1 MIAQDT
7 IEAFNSRLTVNLNSI
22 KTMKPADLDRVKNL
36 GSQAEALLKNR
47 DLALFVHQFKFEL
60 ADALTG
66 ITGHTEEDNNRRVAY
81 SNQLAGIEGFIQSL
95 HRAVYMK
102 NKVVTQQ
109 AEPALTQ
116 EERVTNVRTTYHA

>member
-1 MIAQDT
+1 MITNDA
-7 IEAFNSRLTVNLNSI
+7 IEAFNSKFTVNLNTI
-22 KTMKPADLDRVKNL
+22 KTMKPGQLDQVKAQ
-36 GSQAEALLKNR
+36 GSNAEALLKNK

-60 ADALTG
+60 ADALTS
-66 ITGHTEEDNNRRVAY
+66 ITGHTEEDNNRRVAF

-116 EERVTNVRTTYHA
+116 QEDTNVRTTYHA

>member
-1 MIAQDT
+1 MITTDA
-7 IEAFNSRLTVNLNSI
+7 IEAFNSKLTVNLNTI
-22 KTMKPADLDRVKNL
+22 KTMKPGQLDQVKAQ
-36 GSQAEALLKNR
+36 GSNAEALLKNK

-60 ADALTG
+60 ADALTS
-66 ITGHTEEDNNRRVAY
+66 ITVHTEEDNNRRVAF

-109 AEPALTQ
+109 AEPASTQ
-116 EERVTNVRTTYHA
+116 QEDTNVRTTYHA

>member
-1 MIAQDT
+1 MITTDAID
-7 IEAFNSRLTVNLNSI
+7 AFNSRLTVNLNSI
-22 KTMKPADLDRVKNL
+22 KTMKTSQLDQVKSL
-36 GSQAEALLKNR
+36 GSNAEALLKNK

-60 ADALTG
+60 ADALTA

-95 HRAVYMK
+95 HRAVHMK

-109 AEPALTQ
+109 TGPVSTQ
-116 EERVTNVRTTYHA
+116 EETLTNVRTTYHA

>member
-1 MIAQDT
+1 MISPDT

-47 DLALFVHQFKFEL
+47 ELAMFVHQFKFEL
-60 ADALTG
+60 ADALTA

-109 AEPALTQ
+109 TEPVSKHK
-116 EERVTNVRTTYHA
+116 EDINVRTTYHA

>member
-1 MIAQDT
+1 MITTDA
-7 IEAFNSRLTVNLNSI
+7 IEAFNSKLTVNLNTI
-22 KTMKPADLDRVKNL
+22 KTMNPGPLDQVKAQ
-36 GSQAEALLKNR
+36 GSNAEALLKNK

-60 ADALTG
+60 ADALTS
-66 ITGHTEEDNNRRVAY
+66 ITGHTEEDNNRRVAF

-109 AEPALTQ
+109 AEPASTQ
-116 EERVTNVRTTYHA
+116 QEDTNVRTTYHA

>member
-1 MIAQDT
+1 MITTDAID
-7 IEAFNSRLTVNLNSI
+7 AFNSRLTVNLNSI
-22 KTMKPADLDRVKNL
+22 KTMKPSQLDQVKSL
-36 GSQAEALLKNR
+36 GSNAEALLKNK

-60 ADALTG
+60 ADALTA

-95 HRAVYMK
+95 HRAVHMK

-109 AEPALTQ
+109 TGPVSTQ
-116 EERVTNVRTTYHA
+116 EETLTNVRTTYHA